1 MTDARIPERYLMD
14 RRIARLGDAA
24 FRSWIVATLWAVA
37 NRTDGM
43 IEHDDLPLI
52 PQLDPA
58 SVNALTDSGLWTANE
73 DGWRIT
79 DYAETQTSRSELEAL
94 ENVRRRE
101 REKKRAQRSRTD
113 ANADALS
120 RGQSAGTV
128 PPASRGAAQDRQD
141 RQAPGVSSSS
151 RNGGG
156 GAPPPSTCSRHPNG
170 TDDPCAPCGRAR
182 RAREEWDNAQARMPK
197 PPRPHIHKWTVGGT
211 CAGHDGC
218 LERREDGAA

>member
-14 RRIARLGDAA
+14 RRIARLSDAA

-37 NRTDGM
+37 NRTDGV
-43 IEHDDLPLI
+43 IERDDLGLI
-52 PQLDPA
+52 PKLDAA
-58 SVNALTDSGLWTANE
+58 SVDALTASGLWTATDE
-73 DGWRIT
+73 GWRIT

-101 REKKRAQRSRTD
+101 REKKRAQRSRPD
-113 ANADALS
+113 ADVS
-120 RGQSAGTV
+120 PGQSTGTV
-128 PPASRGAAQDRQD
+128 PAVSRGATQDRQD

-151 RNGGG
+151 RKGGEG
-156 GAPPPSTCSRHPNG
+156 TPPPSTCSRHRNG

-182 RAREEWDNAQARMPK
+182 RAREEWDAAQARMPK
-197 PPRPHIHKWTVGGT
+197 PPRPHVHKWTVGGT